1 MLTNCHSILG
11 GELVLS
17 FFSTDRYREKIS
29 LIPSAKGGLISKGI
43 LTLVLLPKK
52 GAKLLIFLSRKI
64 CMKFKFS
71 AQEIDLAPFVGN
83 GIRVEIPSEIKPP
96 LTCVPFVG

>member
-1 MLTNCHSILG
+1 MSVYPTNG
-11 GELVLS
+11 TQV
-17 FFSTDRYREKIS
+17 
-29 LIPSAKGGLISKGI
+29 KGVLISEGI
-43 LTLVLLPKK
+43 LALVLLPKK

-83 GIRVEIPSEIKPP
+83 GIRVEIPSEIKSP
-96 LTCVPFVG
+96 LTCVSLSRLNHL